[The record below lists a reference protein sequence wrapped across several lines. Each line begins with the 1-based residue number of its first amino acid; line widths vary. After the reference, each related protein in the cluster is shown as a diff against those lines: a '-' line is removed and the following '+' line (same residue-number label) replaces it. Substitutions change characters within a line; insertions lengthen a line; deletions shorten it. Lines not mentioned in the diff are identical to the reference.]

1 VSITPAIPAALAA
14 AVLYG
19 VGAALQ
25 QHNAAAAPRASAGRP
40 ALLLL
45 LMRRPWWLLGIG
57 AEVGGF
63 ATHAVALRWGPLGLV
78 QMLTASSLIVSV
90 ATVRLRSGRRLG
102 RKAWA
107 ASFVVVGSLAT
118 LVALASPGLS
128 GGRGLPHHAWLA
140 AACLAA
146 AATPFVITG
155 LAAGGRRRA
164 VLLAA
169 AAGLADTWVAV
180 VTMVVSHAAAHGVAG
195 IATSWATYALI
206 VGGPCSLLL
215 TQTAYQ
221 AARPMITLPL
231 ITVITPMASIAVGA
245 ALLGETAR
253 LGPARGAAA
262 GLAAA
267 VTAVGLTV
275 LARCHS
281 SLSSDCTLSETTS
294 VSGRDTDR
302 RPLAVC
308 Q

>member
-1 VSITPAIPAALAA
+1 MSITPAIPAALAA

-19 VGAALQ
+19 AGAALQ
-25 QHNAAAAPRASAGRP
+25 QHNAAAAPRESAGRP

-57 AEVGGF
+57 AEIGGF

-90 ATVRLRSGRRLG
+90 ATVRMRSGRRLG

-107 ASFVVVGSLAT
+107 ASFAVVGSLST

-146 AATPFVITG
+146 AATPFTITG
-155 LAAGGRRRA
+155 LAADGRRRA
-164 VLLAA
+164 ILLAA
-169 AAGLADTWVAV
+169 AAGLADTCVAV
-180 VTMVVSHAAAHGVAG
+180 VTMAVSHAAAHGVAG
-195 IATSWATYALI
+195 IVTSWATYALI
-206 VGGPCSLLL
+206 VGGPCSFLL

-221 AARPMITLPL
+221 AGRPMITLPL

-245 ALLGETAR
+245 VLLGETAR

-267 VTAVGLTV
+267 VTAAGLTV

-281 SLSSDCTLSETTS
+281 SLSSDWTSSETTS
-294 VSGRDTDR
+294 VSGRGTDR